1 MPKKISLLIVMALIL
16 FLHLIPTELVRS
28 QSDTNL
34 VFTLDVDGPL
44 TPSLVGYIERGL
56 RSAQQQGAEILILQL
71 NTPGGSIDLMNRIVQ
86 EIRSSEVPVVVYVAP
101 RGAIAGSAGTI
112 ISLAGHI
119 SAMAPETAIGAAS
132 PVGGQGE
139 DLGTTI
145 EAKQKEILRATA
157 RSLASNRSP
166 EAIALAEA
174 TIEEAKAVSSDEALK
189 AGLIDFIANDTAELL
204 KLIDGR
210 TVILHSGTKI
220 INTRNIVTVNIEMS
234 FIEQLLQLLTDPNV
248 LFLLLTIGVQAI
260 FIELS
265 SPGGWVAGFI
275 GAVCLLL
282 AIYGLG
288 VLPVN
293 WFGIL
298 FLVLAFILF
307 ILDIKAPTHGALTIA
322 GAVSFIIGSLV
333 LFNTVEAP
341 GFPRVSVPLVIITG
355 ILLAAGVFVVLSFAI
370 RAMKTPVRTG
380 MESLIGRR
388 GYVVTTLS
396 PRGTV
401 QVAGEQWSATTSDD
415 SVINEEESVEVID
428 KKGIF
433 LIVDKVSNITKE

>member
-1 MPKKISLLIVMALIL
+1 MPKKISLLIFLIL
-16 FLHLIPTELVRS
+16 IAFYFAPIIKVQS
-28 QSDTNL
+28 QSETNL
-34 VFTLDVDGPL
+34 VLMINVDGPL

-56 RSAQQQGAEILILQL
+56 RNAQQQRAEVLILQL

-86 EIRSSEVPVVVYVAP
+86 EIRSSDVPVIVYVAP
-101 RGAIAGSAGTI
+101 RGAIAGSAGTL

-157 RSLASNRSP
+157 RSLAGNRGP
-166 EAIALAEA
+166 EAVALAEA
-174 TIEEAKAVSSDEALK
+174 TIEEAKAVSSDEALQ
-189 AGLIDFIANDTAELL
+189 AGLIDIIADSTSELL

-210 TVILHSGTKI
+210 AVNLLSGSKI
-220 INTRNIVTVNIEMS
+220 INTGNAVTVRIEMS

-265 SPGGWVAGFI
+265 NPGGWVAGFI

-298 FLVLAFILF
+298 FLVVAFILF
-307 ILDIKAPTHGALTIA
+307 IMDVKAPTHGALTIA
-322 GAVSFIIGSLV
+322 GAASFIVGSLV
-333 LFNTVEAP
+333 LFNTVDAP
-341 GFPRVSVPLVIITG
+341 GFPRVSVPLVVITG
-355 ILLAAGVFVVLSFAI
+355 ILLAIGVFIVLSFAI
-370 RAMKTPVRTG
+370 RAMKTPVKTG
-380 MESLIGRR
+380 MESLMGRR

-401 QVAGEQWSATTSDD
+401 QVAGEQWSAVSSDD
-415 SVINEEESVEVID
+415 SVINVDEPVEVMD
-428 KKGIF
+428 KNGIF
-433 LIVDKVSNITKE
+433 LIVHKTSNNAKD